1 MHAPPL
7 TRLRKLDRPA
17 GNLHSASAEAAM
29 ELLRELHAD
38 GSTICMVTHDPR
50 CAGHAE
56 RTVHLFRGPAV
67 RGEDGAVGPGA
78 ETPASKVN

>member
-17 GNLHSASAEAAM
+17 GNLGSASAEAAT

-38 GSTICMVTHDPR
+38 GSAICMVTLDPR

-56 RTVHLFRGPAV
+56 RTVHLRHGPAV